1 MKKQISQCHTVTEVL
16 GLESEITN
24 HRFLPIC
31 PPRDHATVDP
41 WEFGKPF
48 GSFKVLHVHVGLV
61 ILTIHVSRRA
71 AITTFLQRTRTYKSA
86 LCLLSSPLFRH
97 YFEHFAFCLGSPAP
111 RQAMSHIPACPSQCI
126 PTASC
131 WWTRRHHVLKMLHT
145 AAASGST
152 TGTTPSLQMCHT
164 PLHALTRTQHTNGMA
179 REGGSNRK
187 C

>member
-111 RQAMSHIPACPSQCI
+111 QAGNEPY
-126 PTASC
+126 
-131 WWTRRHHVLKMLHT
+131 
-145 AAASGST
+145 
-152 TGTTPSLQMCHT
+152 PSLPLTVHPHSIMLMDEKT
-164 PLHALTRTQHTNGMA
+164 PRSENAPYSCCLRQHHRDHAFPPDVSHPFACTHQDSTHKWYG
-179 REGGSNRK
+179 
-187 C
+187 